1 MNRMTPHRQPYRRSL
16 ERACAALL
24 LWSLF
29 WPAMVLAAG
38 PASPAEDWTPSHDGQ
53 WLHQRSTGLVWQRCL
68 LGMRWNGRD
77 CAGEP
82 LWVDHQHA
90 SALARERSQLDGLP
104 WRLPYLRELQQL
116 THVGTAMR
124 PAVLPESTQG
134 WVWTASIPIEVR
146 AANPFNYGNVMNRV
160 TGQSVT
166 EMKFLHAWV
175 VNTATGESRSDVLKR
190 TPMYV
195 RLVRKVDE
203 P

>member
-38 PASPAEDWTPSHDGQ
+38 PESPAEDWMPSPDGQ
-53 WLHQRSTGLVWQRCL
+53 WLRQRSTGLVWQRCM

-82 LWVDHQHA
+82 
-90 SALARERSQLDGLP
+90 R
-104 WRLPYLRELQQL
+104 
-116 THVGTAMR
+116 
-124 PAVLPESTQG
+124 
-134 WVWTASIPIEVR
+134 
-146 AANPFNYGNVMNRV
+146 NN
-160 TGQSVT
+160 
-166 EMKFLHAWV
+166 
-175 VNTATGESRSDVLKR
+175 VLKR
-190 TPMYV
+190 TPMYMRPV
-195 RLVRKVDE
+195 HKSDE